1 MRWTHIA
8 GRNSCATS
16 GGCADGEVVWSWRSD
31 AGAKLAKTLTRLAD
45 DGGKKAWSPERAR
58 ISRKTI
64 AQGRPDDP
72 PVPVVLP
79 RAFFSARGPW
89 VRWAPGLPCALL
101 ISRAAFFQQ
110 LGHFV
115 PRERGVTPLSPRRP
129 GQAKRDP
136 GPNHRQKFSGR
147 LELQP
152 CATTKAGGYGSPPS
166 RGRHRCR

>member
-89 VRWAPGLPCALL
+89 VRWTPGLPCALL
-101 ISRAAFFQQ
+101 ISRAACFQQ
-110 LGHFV
+110 LGHFRAARTRSHASLPTSSRTSEARSGTQPQAEV
-115 PRERGVTPLSPRRP
+115 LRQAGTPTLC
-129 GQAKRDP
+129 
-136 GPNHRQKFSGR
+136 NN
-147 LELQP
+147 
-152 CATTKAGGYGSPPS
+152 
-166 RGRHRCR
+166 

>member
-64 AQGRPDDP
+64 AQGRPEDP

-79 RAFFSARGPW
+79 RAFCCTRTMGAVGTRPSLRPPCFRGQ
-89 VRWAPGLPCALL
+89 V
-101 ISRAAFFQQ
+101 I
-110 LGHFV
+110 
-115 PRERGVTPLSPRRP
+115 
-129 GQAKRDP
+129 
-136 GPNHRQKFSGR
+136 
-147 LELQP
+147 
-152 CATTKAGGYGSPPS
+152 
-166 RGRHRCR
+166 